1 MCVCKLSLM
10 IIPPSLGNAEFMWQL
25 AVISQIPK
33 QEIKALD
40 QRVSEEHACI
50 FVPSC
55 LAVSQRVSE
64 VEGWGGY
71 KTSMD
76 LGLPFK

>member
-1 MCVCKLSLM
+1 
-10 IIPPSLGNAEFMWQL
+10 MWQL
-25 AVISQIPK
+25 VVISLMPER
-33 QEIKALD
+33 EIKALD

-55 LAVSQRVSE
+55 LAVSQGVGG
-64 VEGWGGY
+64 VEERGGY

-76 LGLPFK
+76 LSLPFK